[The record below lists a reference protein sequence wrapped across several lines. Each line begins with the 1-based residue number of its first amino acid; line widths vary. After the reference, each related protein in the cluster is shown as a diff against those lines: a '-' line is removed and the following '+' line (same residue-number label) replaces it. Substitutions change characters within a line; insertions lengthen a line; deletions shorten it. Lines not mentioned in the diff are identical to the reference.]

1 MLSFVYLYKIKKIYV
16 CVTIQVVC
24 IQKNTYID
32 RFLPL
37 PFRFFLYSVFLFFRK
52 KKEIRKRDG
61 YIQIKK
67 KQTKIIVSL
76 IYPKY
81 KITISNTIS
90 LFEKKVTIYLSISSI
105 EVEVDEIQIE
115 MVEDLVLFVFVVIR
129 KELFERVGMN
139 YSMSR
144 IE

>member
-1 MLSFVYLYKIKKIYV
+1 
-16 CVTIQVVC
+16 
-24 IQKNTYID
+24 
-32 RFLPL
+32 
-37 PFRFFLYSVFLFFRK
+37 VFLFFRK

>member
-1 MLSFVYLYKIKKIYV
+1 VYTLTKDIYV
-16 CVTIQVVC
+16 CDYLVSLYIAKHLYRSISTLALSFFFCIVC
-24 IQKNTYID
+24 FCSLGKKRNKKE
-32 RFLPL
+32 RW
-37 PFRFFLYSVFLFFRK
+37 LYSNK
-52 KKEIRKRDG
+52 KK
-61 YIQIKK
+61 
-67 KQTKIIVSL
+67 TKIIVSL

-115 MVEDLVLFVFVVIR
+115 MVEDLMLFVFVVIR